1 MKKIIE
7 HMQKNGKSEDE
18 VNEFKKK
25 IQAWVISLLKP
36 DRFKK
41 LAFYIGKRFPFSKYI
56 QKMYWSIK
64 KE

>member
-18 VNEFKKK
+18 VNDFKKK
-25 IQAWVISLLKP
+25 IQAWVMSLLKP

-41 LAFYIGKRFPFSKYI
+41 LAFFIGKRFSFSKYT
-56 QKMYWSIK
+56 KNVLEY
-64 KE
+64 